1 MSIISTHDWP
11 IVHYQMPDLVSDAD
25 ADGVIAQLDAVL
37 ARGAKFVLIFSGAE
51 LPRDSAHFMK
61 LYAQWSKRTLAEQR
75 KWCLGA
81 VRIEPDER
89 KRNAFW
95 RKALIYVMSSRSPY
109 PYKIVADKDAA
120 LAQANH
126 WLAA

>member
-1 MSIISTHDWP
+1 MSIISTRDWP
-11 IVHYQMPDLVSDAD
+11 IVRYQMPEHVADTDAE
-25 ADGVIAQLDAVL
+25 GIIAQLDAVL
-37 ARGAKFVLIFSGAE
+37 VREEKFVLIFSGAE

-61 LYAQWSKRTLAEQR
+61 LYAQWSKRTMAAQR
-75 KWCLGA
+75 RLCRGA

-109 PYKIVADKDAA
+109 PYKIVADSNAA
-120 LAQANH
+120 LVQANT